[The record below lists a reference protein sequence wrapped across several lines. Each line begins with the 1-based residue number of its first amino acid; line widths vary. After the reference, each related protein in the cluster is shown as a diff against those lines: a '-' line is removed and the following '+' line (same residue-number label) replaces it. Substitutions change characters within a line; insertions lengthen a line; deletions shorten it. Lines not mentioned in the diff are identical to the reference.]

1 MMRPRWRAL
10 IAFTLLIASCDFLVT
25 GPKEIELLKQEVITL
40 QSEITRTQVAVHCK
54 DPRVLDF
61 LQQCKELLSGGSG
74 QCNQLNVEQAVRFMI
89 KEEHVLVRLWPDAGL
104 TSMTQGRKNQLSRL
118 VGKGGFRPIS
128 SVLVIAQPQS
138 DKPEDSNE
146 ALAQARRLK
155 RYLNETMK
163 VPEHQLHGPLPVT
176 CRGKSQLLDM
186 YARAKPDDKP
196 DREEPQARDP
206 KIAVWVFR
214 LDCGN
219 YATAS
224 AMDRA
229 ERDPAAGLGPSVAAR

>member
-1 MMRPRWRAL
+1 MRAFISFAL
-10 IAFTLLIASCDFLVT
+10 LLASCEFMTT
-25 GPKEIELLKQEVITL
+25 GPREIELLKQEIITL
-40 QSEITRTQVAVHCK
+40 HSEITRTQVAVHCK

-61 LQQCKELLSGGSG
+61 LQQCKEFLSGGSG
-74 QCNQLNVEQAVRFMI
+74 QCNQLNVEQAVRFMV
-89 KEEHVLVRLWPDAGL
+89 KEDHVLVRLWPDSGL
-104 TSMTQGRKNQLSRL
+104 TSMTQGRKNQLGRL
-118 VGKGGFRPIS
+118 LGKGTIRPIS

-155 RYLNETMK
+155 RYLNETYK

-176 CRGKSQLLDM
+176 CRGKSQLLDT
-186 YARAKPDDKP
+186 YAKAKPDDKP
-196 DREEPQARDP
+196 DREEPQTRDP
-206 KIAVWVFR
+206 KVAVWVFR

-224 AMDRA
+224 AMDRP
-229 ERDPAAGLGPSVAAR
+229 ERDTASGLKSPVAAR